1 MELMLSTVGQMS
13 TTMIDDKGRIR
24 IPSSVRDALNL
35 KSGDQL
41 SVEIVDNTISLKVT
55 KADVRNDPM
64 FKDFI
69 NPAHIQRKLA
79 SRKVLESLE
88 AELWQGS

>member
-1 MELMLSTVGQMS
+1 
-13 TTMIDDKGRIR
+13 MIDDKGRIR

-35 KSGDQL
+35 KSGHQL

>member
-1 MELMLSTVGQMS
+1 
-13 TTMIDDKGRIR
+13 MIDDKGRIR

-55 KADVRNDPM
+55 KADIRNDPM

-88 AELWQGS
+88 VELWQGS